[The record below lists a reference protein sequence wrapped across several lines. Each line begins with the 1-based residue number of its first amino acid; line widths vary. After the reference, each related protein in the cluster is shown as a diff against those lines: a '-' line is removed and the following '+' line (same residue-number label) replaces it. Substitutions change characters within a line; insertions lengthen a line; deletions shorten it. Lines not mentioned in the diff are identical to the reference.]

1 MKDHLE
7 KVQEEASKVKT
18 ESETLKQQIKELQQT
33 IQNQKKRLL
42 EMNSEESKVKQ
53 LASDIRDLET
63 KQKGA
68 IVMFEALLAKSKREV
83 QIRDEQIKELQKAIK
98 NNKVTYTNMPNVT
111 QSVPVIEKV
120 KDKCIQFN
128 CGECKIMFKSK
139 NELDNHAHMDHNT
152 GAEKREKNLFQ
163 RLKKK

>member
-1 MKDHLE
+1 MKDQLE

-63 KQKGA
+63 KQKGEK
-68 IVMFEALLAKSKREV
+68 VMFEALLAKSTLCPRASEPLWLKWRSN
-83 QIRDEQIKELQKAIK
+83 IKLFDTTDFVICAF
-98 NNKVTYTNMPNVT
+98 YT
-111 QSVPVIEKV
+111 
-120 KDKCIQFN
+120 FN
-128 CGECKIMFKSK
+128 
-139 NELDNHAHMDHNT
+139 
-152 GAEKREKNLFQ
+152 
-163 RLKKK
+163 LKG